1 VLERSLSLSK
11 DRAMGQPLLID
22 LVADVV
28 CPWCYLGW
36 RRVKSA
42 VALRPDVE
50 PLIVWRPYQLD
61 PTLPEQGVDRK
72 AYMAGKFK
80 DALKLKAV
88 HTALVEAGAEE
99 GIVFDFDA
107 IELSPN
113 TSAAHRLIRWAHGA
127 GKQDAVVEG
136 LFAAYFTQGRD
147 IGDPVVLSRDRRG
160 GGHGSGG
167 DPAPAVGGRGQGHHR
182 PRARHGRPGRDHRRA
197 VRDLRRQAGG
207 ARSLA
212 LTRKPAELDGK
223 GAKRPGLARNSLK

>member
-1 VLERSLSLSK
+1 
-11 DRAMGQPLLID
+11 MGQPLLID

-42 VALRPDVE
+42 VALRPDAE

-61 PTLPEQGVDRK
+61 PTLPEQGIDRK

-80 DALKLKAV
+80 DPVKLKAV

-99 GIVFDFDA
+99 GIVFNFEDIA
-107 IELSPN
+107 LSPN

-147 IGDPVVLSRDRRG
+147 IGDPQVLAKIGAAAGMDPVVILGLLAEGTDKETIAREHAMAVQGGITGVPFAIFGGKLAVVGAESRENI
-160 GGHGSGG
+160 
-167 DPAPAVGGRGQGHHR
+167 A
-182 PRARHGRPGRDHRRA
+182 
-197 VRDLRRQAGG
+197 QAIDK
-207 ARSLA
+207 A
-212 LTRKPAELDGK
+212 LEQA
-223 GAKRPGLARNSLK
+223 A

>member
-1 VLERSLSLSK
+1 
-11 DRAMGQPLLID
+11 MGQPLLID

-88 HTALVEAGAEE
+88 HTALVEAGPRKASSSTSTP
-99 GIVFDFDA
+99 
-107 IELSPN
+107 SPCRP
-113 TSAAHRLIRWAHGA
+113 T
-127 GKQDAVVEG
+127 
-136 LFAAYFTQGRD
+136 
-147 IGDPVVLSRDRRG
+147 
-160 GGHGSGG
+160 
-167 DPAPAVGGRGQGHHR
+167 PAPPIA
-182 PRARHGRPGRDHRRA
+182 
-197 VRDLRRQAGG
+197 
-207 ARSLA
+207 
-212 LTRKPAELDGK
+212 
-223 GAKRPGLARNSLK
+223 

>member
-1 VLERSLSLSK
+1 
-11 DRAMGQPLLID
+11 MGQPLLID

-42 VALRPDVE
+42 VALRPDLE

-61 PTLPEQGVDRK
+61 PSLPDQGVDRK

-80 DALKLKAV
+80 DPVKLKAV

-107 IELSPN
+107 IALSPN

-127 GKQDAVVEG
+127 GKQDAVVEA
-136 LFAAYFTQGRD
+136 LFAAYFTDGRD
-147 IGDPVVLSRDRRG
+147 IGDPQVLAQIG
-160 GGHGSGG
+160 AAAGL
-167 DPAPAVGGRGQGHHR
+167 DPAMILRLLAEGADKEVIAREHAMAVQGGITGVPFAIFG
-182 PRARHGRPGRDHRRA
+182 GKLA
-197 VRDLRRQAGG
+197 VVGAESRENIAQAID
-207 ARSLA
+207 RVLA
-212 LTRKPAELDGK
+212 A
-223 GAKRPGLARNSLK
+223 A

>member
-1 VLERSLSLSK
+1 
-11 DRAMGQPLLID
+11 MGQPLLID

-42 VALRPDVE
+42 VALRPEVE

-80 DALKLKAV
+80 DPVKLKAV

-99 GIVFDFDA
+99 GIIFNFEDIA
-107 IELSPN
+107 LSPN

-127 GKQDAVVEG
+127 GRQDAVVEG

-147 IGDPVVLSRDRRG
+147 IGDAQVLAEIGEVAGMDPVVILKLLAEGADKETIAREHAMAVQG
-160 GGHGSGG
+160 GVTGVPFAIFGG
-167 DPAPAVGGRGQGHHR
+167 KLAVVGAES
-182 PRARHGRPGRDHRRA
+182 PENIA
-197 VRDLRRQAGG
+197 QAIDK
-207 ARSLA
+207 ALA
-212 LTRKPAELDGK
+212 A
-223 GAKRPGLARNSLK
+223 A

>member
-1 VLERSLSLSK
+1 
-11 DRAMGQPLLID
+11 MGQPLLID

-80 DALKLKAV
+80 DPLKLKAV

-99 GIVFDFDA
+99 GIVFNFENIA
-107 IELSPN
+107 LSPN
-113 TSAAHRLIRWAHGA
+113 TSAAHRLIRWAQGA

-147 IGDPVVLSRDRRG
+147 IGDPQVLADIGEAAGMDPVVILQLLSEGADRETVAREHAMAVQG
-160 GGHGSGG
+160 GITGVPFAIFGG
-167 DPAPAVGGRGQGHHR
+167 KLAV
-182 PRARHGRPGRDHRRA
+182 
-197 VRDLRRQAGG
+197 VG
-207 ARSLA
+207 AESPENIAEAIDKA
-212 LTRKPAELDGK
+212 LEA
-223 GAKRPGLARNSLK
+223 A

>member
-1 VLERSLSLSK
+1 
-11 DRAMGQPLLID
+11 MGQPLLID

-80 DALKLKAV
+80 DPVKLKAV
-88 HTALVEAGAEE
+88 HAALTEAGAEE
-99 GIVFDFDA
+99 GIVFNFADIA
-107 IELSPN
+107 LSPN

-127 GKQDAVVEG
+127 GKQDDVVEG
-136 LFAAYFTQGRD
+136 LFAAYFTDGRD
-147 IGDPVVLSRDRRG
+147 IGDPQVLADIGEAAGMDPVVILQLLAQGADKDTVAREHAMAVQG
-160 GGHGSGG
+160 GITGV
-167 DPAPAVGGRGQGHHR
+167 PFAIFGGRLAVVGAESRENIAQAID
-182 PRARHGRPGRDHRRA
+182 RALEA
-197 VRDLRRQAGG
+197 A
-207 ARSLA
+207 A
-212 LTRKPAELDGK
+212 
-223 GAKRPGLARNSLK
+223 

>member
-1 VLERSLSLSK
+1 
-11 DRAMGQPLLID
+11 MGQPLLID

-80 DALKLKAV
+80 DPVKLKAV

-99 GIVFDFDA
+99 GIAFNFEDIA
-107 IELSPN
+107 LSPN

-147 IGDPVVLSRDRRG
+147 IGDPQVLAGIGVAAGMDPVIILQLLAQGADKDTIAREHAMAVQGGVTGVPFAIFGGKLAVVGAES
-160 GGHGSGG
+160 
-167 DPAPAVGGRGQGHHR
+167 PENIA
-182 PRARHGRPGRDHRRA
+182 
-197 VRDLRRQAGG
+197 QAIDQ
-207 ARSLA
+207 ALA
-212 LTRKPAELDGK
+212 A
-223 GAKRPGLARNSLK
+223 A